1 MTWTKKEERG
11 SDHSEYEKGSSPIG
25 NGIELEGLEK
35 YVLRMENDNKSG
47 KLILVIEDSVNRYNL
62 VFENPRLEKSIENQ
76 YALYALGEKGMLAKG
91 PDLVAEL
98 QRNTNKLKIFEFKG
112 RKTIFHE
119 DVLLEKDEIIRFE
132 QYLLANFG

>member
-1 MTWTKKEERG
+1 MSTDIT
-11 SDHSEYEKGSSPIG
+11 SF
-25 NGIELEGLEK
+25 
-35 YVLRMENDNKSG
+35 LRT
-47 KLILVIEDSVNRYNL
+47 
-62 VFENPRLEKSIENQ
+62 LEKSIENQ